1 MEENNTPTPQ
11 VFDNPQDLAAAMNAD
26 VSSAPESAPESSPEP
41 VQESAPQ
48 EAAPQVS
55 EQTTEQPSESTPYV
69 DPEASPEPQTSAPEQ
84 PQYDAVVEERS
95 PQAQQEQGMDPRELD
110 AQVLNYMSQR
120 LGREIN
126 SFDDL
131 GRPQVD
137 EGVDA
142 INRFVQETGR
152 SPQDWFRYQSL
163 NPESMDDITA
173 VKVAAAAGYNSL
185 TPQEIDLLV
194 RDNYKLDAEKHGE
207 ETARLAAL
215 RLKVDAEQARAEIQ
229 EIRSQYAAP
238 IANESS
244 QEPLF
249 DQQWI
254 NNMANEFNAVDGL
267 EFDLGDGENF
277 TFGLNDQYRRS
288 MMERGAR
295 LDEYFDPFFRE
306 DGSFDYDGLATQMAV
321 LDNIDTIVRAAYNK
335 GRGDGQRGLVNKAAN
350 VGTVQPNSGSMN
362 EPNPLGEQVKNIMSK
377 QSNTLTFN
385 I

>member
-11 VFDNPQDLAAAMNAD
+11 VFDNPEDLAASMAQDAQQI
-26 VSSAPESAPESSPEP
+26 APEQTSQP
-41 VQESAPQ
+41 VQESAPI
-48 EAAPQVS
+48 S
-55 EQTTEQPSESTPYV
+55 EPASEPSTESTPYV
-69 DPEASPEPQTSAPEQ
+69 DPEAAPAPSPTSQEQ
-84 PQYDAVVEERS
+84 PQFDAMVEAPMQQSTER
-95 PQAQQEQGMDPRELD
+95 PQYTQEQIDNE
-110 AQVLNYMSQR
+110 VLGYMSQR
-120 LGREIN
+120 LNRQIT
-126 SFDDL
+126 SFEDL
-131 GRPQVD
+131 NQPQVS
-137 EGVDA
+137 ESVDA

-152 SPQDWFRYQSL
+152 TPQDWFRYQTL
-163 NPESMDDITA
+163 NPEGMDDLTA
-173 VKVAAAAGYNSL
+173 VKVAAAAGYHNLS
-185 TPQEIDLLV
+185 PQEIDMLV

-215 RLKVDAEQARAEIQ
+215 RLKIDGEQARAEIQ
-229 EIRSQYAAP
+229 EIRNQYAAP
-238 IANESS
+238 VQNESS
-244 QEPLF
+244 EEPLF

-254 NNMANEFNAVDGL
+254 NNMAQEFGAVEGL
-267 EFDLGDGENF
+267 EFDLGDGSNM

-295 LDEYFDPFFRE
+295 LDEFFDPFFME

-350 VGTVQPNSGSMN
+350 VGTVQPNSGNMN
-362 EPNPLGEQVKNIMSK
+362 ESNPLGEQVKNIMSK

>member
-11 VFDNPQDLAAAMNAD
+11 VFDNPQDLAAAMNAEA
-26 VSSAPESAPESSPEP
+26 SSAPESAPESSPEP

-95 PQAQQEQGMDPRELD
+95 PQPQQEQGMDPRELD

-126 SFDDL
+126 SFDDF
-131 GRPQVD
+131 GRPQID

-194 RDNYKLDAEKHGE
+194 RDSYKLDAEKHGE

-229 EIRSQYAAP
+229 EIRNQYAAP

-350 VGTVQPNSGSMN
+350 VGTVQPNSGNMN
-362 EPNPLGEQVKNIMSK
+362 ESNPLGEQVKNIMSR

>member
-11 VFDNPQDLAAAMNAD
+11 VFDNPEDLAASMSQD
-26 VSSAPESAPESSPEP
+26 TQQIAPEPIQESAPEP
-41 VQESAPQ
+41 QSAPD
-48 EAAPQVS
+48 
-55 EQTTEQPSESTPYV
+55 STPYV
-69 DPEASPEPQTSAPEQ
+69 DPEAAPAPSPTSQEQ
-84 PQYDAVVEERS
+84 PQFDAMVEAPMQQSTER
-95 PQAQQEQGMDPRELD
+95 PQYTQEQIDNE
-110 AQVLNYMSQR
+110 VLGYMSQR
-120 LGREIN
+120 LNRQIT
-126 SFDDL
+126 SFEDFNQ
-131 GRPQVD
+131 PQVS
-137 EGVDA
+137 ESVDA

-163 NPESMDDITA
+163 NPEAMDDITA

-229 EIRSQYAAP
+229 EIRNQYAAP

-362 EPNPLGEQVKNIMSK
+362 ESNPLGEQVRNLMSTN
-377 QSNTLTFN
+377 SDRLTFN

>member
-11 VFDNPQDLAAAMNAD
+11 VFDNPEDLAASMAQDAQQ
-26 VSSAPESAPESSPEP
+26 SAPEQTSEP
-41 VQESAPQ
+41 VQESAP
-48 EAAPQVS
+48 VS
-55 EQTTEQPSESTPYV
+55 EPASEPSTESTPYV
-69 DPEASPEPQTSAPEQ
+69 DPEAAPAPSPTSQEQPEFDAVAEAPMQQNTEQ
-84 PQYDAVVEERS
+84 PQYT
-95 PQAQQEQGMDPRELD
+95 QEQIDNE
-110 AQVLNYMSQR
+110 VLGYMSQR
-120 LGREIN
+120 LNRQIT
-126 SFDDL
+126 SFEDL
-131 GRPQVD
+131 NQPQVS
-137 EGVDA
+137 ESVDA

-152 SPQDWFRYQSL
+152 TPQDWFRYQTL
-163 NPESMDDITA
+163 NPEGMDDLTA
-173 VKVAAAAGYNSL
+173 VKVAAAAGYHNLS
-185 TPQEIDLLV
+185 PQEIDMLV

-215 RLKVDAEQARAEIQ
+215 RLKIDGEQARAEIQ
-229 EIRSQYAAP
+229 EIRNQYAAP
-238 IANESS
+238 VQNESS
-244 QEPLF
+244 EEPLF

-254 NNMANEFNAVDGL
+254 NNMAQEFGAVEGL
-267 EFDLGDGENF
+267 EFDLGDGSNM

-295 LDEYFDPFFRE
+295 LDEFFDPFFME

-350 VGTVQPNSGSMN
+350 VGTVQPNSGNMN
-362 EPNPLGEQVKNIMSK
+362 ESNPLGEQVKNIMSR

>member
-11 VFDNPQDLAAAMNAD
+11 VFDNPQDLAAAMNAEA
-26 VSSAPESAPESSPEP
+26 SPATESAPQSAPEP

-55 EQTTEQPSESTPYV
+55 EQTTEQPSEATPYV

-84 PQYDAVVEERS
+84 PQYDAVVEERA
-95 PQAQQEQGMDPRELD
+95 PQPQQEQGMDPRELD

-131 GRPQVD
+131 SRPQVN

-185 TPQEIDLLV
+185 SPQEIDLLV

-229 EIRSQYAAP
+229 EIRNQYAAP

-254 NNMANEFNAVDGL
+254 NNMANEFSAVDGL

-362 EPNPLGEQVKNIMSK
+362 ESNPLGEQVKNIMSR

>member
-26 VSSAPESAPESSPEP
+26 ASPATESAPQSAPEP

-48 EAAPQVS
+48 EAAPQAP
-55 EQTTEQPSESTPYV
+55 EQTTEQPSEATPYV

-84 PQYDAVVEERS
+84 PQYDAVVEERA
-95 PQAQQEQGMDPRELD
+95 PQPQQEQGMDPRELD

-185 TPQEIDLLV
+185 SPQEIDLLV

-229 EIRSQYAAP
+229 EIRNQYAAP

-321 LDNIDTIVRAAYNK
+321 LDNIDTIVRAAYNR

-362 EPNPLGEQVKNIMSK
+362 ESNPVGEQVKNIMSR

>member
-11 VFDNPQDLAAAMNAD
+11 VFDNPEDLAASMSQD
-26 VSSAPESAPESSPEP
+26 TQQSAPEQTSEP
-41 VQESAPQ
+41 VQESAP
-48 EAAPQVS
+48 VS
-55 EQTTEQPSESTPYV
+55 EPDSEPSTESTPYV
-69 DPEASPEPQTSAPEQ
+69 DPEAAPAPSPTSQEQPQFDAMVEAPMQQSTEQ
-84 PQYDAVVEERS
+84 PQYT
-95 PQAQQEQGMDPRELD
+95 QEQIDNE
-110 AQVLNYMSQR
+110 VLGYMSQR
-120 LGREIN
+120 LNRQIT
-126 SFDDL
+126 SFEDFNQ
-131 GRPQVD
+131 PQVS
-137 EGVDA
+137 ESVDA

-152 SPQDWFRYQSL
+152 TPQDWFRYQTL
-163 NPESMDDITA
+163 NPEGMDDLTA
-173 VKVAAAAGYNSL
+173 VKVAAAAGYKNLS
-185 TPQEIDLLV
+185 PQEIDMLV

-215 RLKVDAEQARAEIQ
+215 RLKIDGEQARAEIQ
-229 EIRSQYAAP
+229 EIRNQYAAP
-238 IANESS
+238 VQNESS
-244 QEPLF
+244 EEPLF

-254 NNMANEFNAVDGL
+254 NNMAREFAAVEGL
-267 EFDLGDGENF
+267 EFDLGDGSNM

-295 LDEYFDPFFRE
+295 LDEFFDPFFME

-350 VGTVQPNSGSMN
+350 VGTVQPNSGNMN
-362 EPNPLGEQVKNIMSK
+362 ESNPLGEQVKNIMSK